1 MRGTAELDD
10 ALAAAR
16 TGEARGYEA
25 LFHALGGSVA
35 AYLRA
40 RSVADPDDLANEVFV
55 RAFRTLH
62 TFRGDGERFKSWLF
76 TIAHHAAIDDKR
88 RRSRRVT
95 EVPLPERNGEDTSGA
110 GGDVEHEALAALGG
124 QSVRA
129 LLDQLSPDQRD
140 VLLLRVVGDLSA
152 EETAAA
158 LGKSYEAVKA
168 LQRRGLAALRRTLP
182 APEAA
187 SRPENRGEGVPR

>member
-1 MRGTAELDD
+1 MRGIADLDS
-10 ALAAAR
+10 ALESAR
-16 TGEARGYEA
+16 AGEARGYEA

-40 RSVADPDDLANEVFV
+40 RSVSDADDLANEVFL
-55 RAFRTLH
+55 RAFRTLD

-88 RRSRRVT
+88 RRTRRVA
-95 EVPLPERNGEDTSGA
+95 EVPLPERNGDATGDP
-110 GGDVEHEALAALGG
+110 GGDVENEALAALAGDRI
-124 QSVRA
+124 RA

-152 EETAAA
+152 EQTAEA
-158 LGKSYEAVKA
+158 LDKTYEAVKA
-168 LQRRGLAALRRTLP
+168 LQRRGLAALRRLMP
-182 APEAA
+182 APDLEPE
-187 SRPENRGEGVPR
+187 PENRSQGVPR